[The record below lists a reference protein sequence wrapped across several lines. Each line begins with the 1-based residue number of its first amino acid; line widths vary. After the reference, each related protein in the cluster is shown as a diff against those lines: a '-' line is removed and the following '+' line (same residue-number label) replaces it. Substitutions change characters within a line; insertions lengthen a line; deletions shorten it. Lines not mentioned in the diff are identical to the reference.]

1 MLARKEAGNKREEV
15 PSSEMGS
22 QSHLRE
28 TAELR
33 PQWAHPVSGAIAET
47 AMATQIG
54 GRGGEKYAIF
64 SFHLLAKPNRKLE
77 APKAWKIEPGLRT
90 PAMQS

>member
-22 QSHLRE
+22 QSHLPE

-47 AMATQIG
+47 Q
-54 GRGGEKYAIF
+54 
-64 SFHLLAKPNRKLE
+64 PW
-77 APKAWKIEPGLRT
+77 PLRLGVGVERNT
-90 PAMQS
+90 LSSPFTC